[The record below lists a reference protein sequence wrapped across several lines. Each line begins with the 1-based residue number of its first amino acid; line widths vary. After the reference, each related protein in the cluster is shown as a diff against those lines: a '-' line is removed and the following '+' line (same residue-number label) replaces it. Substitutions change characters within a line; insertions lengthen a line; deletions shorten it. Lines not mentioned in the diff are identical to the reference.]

1 MFMCSCISFAVSLT
15 LFLSESLRRAEER
28 ADDLESQLR
37 ASEEARKKAEKDA
50 SCIEDLRLRLKAAE
64 DALSDKEVKQVEL
77 ENARIKRFETQSR
90 RFSSTYI
97 LSFAFPFFLG
107 SSFSRLVLIKSCFSS
122 AGKMGEH
129 YTLGEESDDHLLD
142 ALDILELN
150 CDLARKCL
158 TSTRDALKRIFPH
171 FFPRETQPEIFSQLT
186 HHFLAD
192 EDIALANRQA
202 SLKIGVEGTI
212 ALVAA
217 TGQEVDWVKAVA
229 PQGLNSKKW
238 TAFVKGAKL
247 YSTKLI
253 SFLDPKSSAFAS
265 TTKTEVK

>member
-1 MFMCSCISFAVSLT
+1 
-15 LFLSESLRRAEER
+15 
-28 ADDLESQLR
+28 
-37 ASEEARKKAEKDA
+37 
-50 SCIEDLRLRLKAAE
+50 
-64 DALSDKEVKQVEL
+64 
-77 ENARIKRFETQSR
+77 
-90 RFSSTYI
+90 
-97 LSFAFPFFLG
+97 
-107 SSFSRLVLIKSCFSS
+107 
-122 AGKMGEH
+122 MGEH
-129 YTLGEESDDHLLD
+129 YTLSEESDDRLLD

-158 TSTRDALKRIFPH
+158 TSARDALKRIFPH

-192 EDIALANRQA
+192 EDIALAYRQA

-217 TGQEVDWVKAVA
+217 TGQEVDWGKVVA

-238 TAFVKGAKL
+238 TAFVKGARL

-253 SFLDPKSSAFAS
+253 SFLDPKSSASAS